1 MESLNF
7 EQFIPVY
14 PEDSEVDIQRIIA
27 NKREFLEVAG
37 TITEPKPLRGQYYK
51 HQKALLRYMRYHDR
65 MLVVHETGTGKTC
78 SLVAISEYYRQNG
91 GINQVYILEK
101 GDTTKEEFKKQIVCS
116 CTSEDAGFITSK
128 ITNIFSTERNRKG
141 NLTRSIHNAG
151 YHVMT
156 YGDFAR
162 QIKEQQLRD
171 EEIEAKYSGCLF
183 FVDEAHN
190 LSEDRS
196 AVRKQSKVTGEE
208 VDRNEKE
215 EEEFYYDVLF
225 RVFHIVKRSKIV
237 LATATPMINKVDEL
251 PKLMNLL
258 LPLDQQMPTSWDYDK
273 VTLSQLEPFFRG
285 KVSYVRG
292 LDTGAVVEEQ
302 GELIDYTHKPFV
314 FASENQEVPFMASKV
329 SLDGKVLEEPSQ
341 PKVKTESKIYKSQSK
356 VVKLPMSDFQTEAYM
371 KTYEQDQ
378 KDTSKKKTENFRY
391 TERNAAFAVF
401 PNGCAGGDFSKVGN
415 RCAGRYIIPE
425 TGVKKGYKLT
435 PEMKEAVEDFET
447 LKMLSSK
454 YAFIVANERNP
465 ENVGNVFIYSDIK
478 TGSGAILLGK
488 ILEVW
493 GFEKFSESG
502 SVFTSK
508 EKTRVSIC
516 ATDVETKEIRKTF
529 PKKLRYGI
537 IGTDNDSLLELFNS
551 IENKNG
557 EYIKIM
563 IGTPNSRDGIN
574 LFNVRRGYL
583 VGPTWTP
590 SGIHQALS
598 RFLRS
603 TSHDDLI
610 KDEQQRLISQN
621 KDPSN
626 AKVSVKIYK
635 LASTLNNG
643 DENTVDIELYTQVEE
658 KDIKIRR
665 MMRFL
670 KQCAF
675 DCPIHYKR
683 NVRSTD
689 TDNTPVCDYTS
700 CKYTCYSSNIE
711 ENQIDGLLSSLQDKE
726 DNDLDDS
733 TFDILYSDEI
743 VEECRTQIVQLMKEK
758 SSYLIGDLYEQLG
771 AVYKKQYII
780 QAIDNIVTKKYQ
792 VLDRFG
798 FPCYI
803 NTNGYIIYTQTYI
816 PSDIKDDN
824 SDLSYYK
831 DMMVGIVKENFE
843 YIINLSGKEELESI
857 IEKAK
862 SLNDPSNKDYKEFSD
877 LIDKLTDSKKQEIIE
892 ESLERIITN
901 KETLFD
907 RAIVEKFGGFIYF
920 TNEPLEDIDEIKKR
934 LDSIYKK
941 RGRVRKEDTK
951 PFFNDIVLLG
961 PVPKNKMVN
970 GRKPELVVIHNYSSQ
985 KSDIISYN
993 ITSSI
998 RTPSYEI
1005 RILKVSENIGW
1016 RNVNKYEYQPY
1027 SNIVSK
1033 RFTDIFNRCFE
1044 KYNACGTIGSDKS
1057 FRIIEKTDESKLND
1071 PRSINRGRIC
1081 NSILKETA
1089 ILILVELDFVP
1100 DDVKS
1105 IIVPEKTK
1113 EDMLNYLKG
1122 KIDITK
1128 VEKLSKEQLIN
1139 FIKWYRSERS
1149 VKNICSDIEKI
1160 FDTQQRLI
1168 KLY

>member
-14 PEDSEVDIQRIIA
+14 PEDNEVDIQRIIA

-116 CTSEDAGFITSK
+116 CTSEDAGFITAK
-128 ITNIFSTERNRKG
+128 NTNPFSTERTRKG
-141 NLTRSIHNAG
+141 LLTRSIHNAG
-151 YHVMT
+151 YNVMT

-162 QIKEQQLRD
+162 RIKEQQLTD
-171 EEIEAKYSGCLF
+171 EEIEKQYSGCLF

-196 AVRKQSKVTGEE
+196 AIRKQSRVTGEE
-208 VDRNEKE
+208 VDKDEKE

-225 RVFHIVKRSKIV
+225 KVFHIVKRSKIV

-258 LPLDQQMPTSWDYDK
+258 LPLDSQMPTSWDYDK

-302 GELIDYTHKPFV
+302 GELIDYTHKPFI
-314 FASENQEVPFMASKV
+314 FAAENQQVSFVTAKV
-329 SLDGKVLEEPSQ
+329 SLEGKVLEEPAQ
-341 PKVKTESKIYKSQSK
+341 PKVITESKIYKSQSK

-371 KTYEQDQ
+371 KTYEQDL
-378 KDTSKKKTENFRY
+378 KDISKKKTENFRY

-401 PNGCAGGDFSKVGN
+401 PNGCAGGDFSKAGN

-425 TGVKKGYKLT
+425 TGIKKGYKLT
-435 PEMKEAVEDFET
+435 PEMKDAVEDPET
-447 LKMLSSK
+447 LKILSSK
-454 YAFIVANERNP
+454 YSFILDNELDP
-465 ENVGNVFIYSDIK
+465 KNVGNVFIYSDIK

-488 ILEVW
+488 ILEAY
-493 GFEKFSESG
+493 GFEKYSESG

-516 ATDVETKEIRKTF
+516 TTDVETKEIRKTF
-529 PKKLRYGI
+529 PKKRRYGL

-551 IENKNG
+551 PDNKDG

-574 LFNVRRGYL
+574 LYNVRRGYL

-603 TSHDDLI
+603 TSHEDLI
-610 KDEQQRLISQN
+610 KDEQRRLTNEN

-626 AKVSVKIYK
+626 AKVAVKIYK

-689 TDNTPVCDYTS
+689 TDNTPMCDYTS

-711 ENQIDGLLSSLQDKE
+711 ESQIDGLLSSLQNKE
-726 DNDLDDS
+726 NSDLDDS
-733 TFDILYSDEI
+733 TFDILYSEEI
-743 VEECRTQIVQLMKEK
+743 VEECRSEIVKLMRKH
-758 SSYLIGDLYEQLG
+758 SSLLISDLYEELG
-771 AVYKKQYII
+771 SVYKKTYIV
-780 QAIDNIVTKKYQ
+780 QAINNIVTQKYQ

-862 SLNDPSNKDYKEFSD
+862 SLPDPSNKDYKEFSG
-877 LIDKLTDSKKQEIIE
+877 LIDQLTDSKKQDIIE
-892 ESLERIITN
+892 ESLEKIVKR
-901 KETLFD
+901 KETDFD
-907 RAIVEKFGGFIYF
+907 KAIKEKFAGFIYII
-920 TNEPLEDIDEIKKR
+920 NEPLTDINEIKKR
-934 LDSIYKK
+934 LESIIKK

-951 PFFNDIVLLG
+951 PFFNDIKLRGEELFNTVI
-961 PVPKNKMVN
+961 N
-970 GRKPELVVIHNYSSQ
+970 GQKPERVVIHNFSSQ
-985 KSDIISYN
+985 KSDISSYN
-993 ITSSI
+993 ITSSA
-998 RTPSYEI
+998 RTPNYEI
-1005 RILKVSENIGW
+1005 RILKSSENIGW

-1027 SNIVSK
+1027 SSIISES
-1033 RFTDIFNRCFE
+1033 FMELFERCF
-1044 KYNACGTIGSDKS
+1044 KNYNSCGTIGSDKS

-1071 PRSINRGRIC
+1071 PRSVNRGRIC
-1081 NSILKETA
+1081 NSILKEAA

-1105 IIVPEKTK
+1105 VIIPEKTK

-1128 VEKLSKEQLIN
+1128 VDKLSKEQLIN
-1139 FIKWYRSERS
+1139 FIKWQRSERS
-1149 VKNICSDIEKI
+1149 VKNMCIDIEKI

>member
-1 MESLNF
+1 MESLTF

-14 PEDSEVDIQRIIA
+14 PEDNEVDIQRIIA

-37 TITEPKPLRGQYYK
+37 TITEPKPKRGQYYK
-51 HQKALLRYMRYHDR
+51 HQKALLRYMKYHDR

-78 SLVAISEYYRQNG
+78 SLVAISEYYRKNAD
-91 GINQVYILEK
+91 IKQVYILEK

-116 CTSEDAGFITSK
+116 CTSEDAGFITAK
-128 ITNIFSTERNRKG
+128 NTNPFSTERTRKG
-141 NLTRSIHNAG
+141 LLTRSIHNAG
-151 YHVMT
+151 YNVMT

-162 QIKEQQLRD
+162 RIKEQQLTD
-171 EEIEAKYSGCLF
+171 DEIEKQYSGCLF

-196 AVRKQSKVTGEE
+196 AIRKQAKATGEN
-208 VDRNEKE
+208 VDSDEKE

-258 LPLDQQMPTSWDYDK
+258 LPLDMQMPTSWDYDK

-314 FASENQEVPFMASKV
+314 FAAENQEVPFSASKV

-341 PKVKTESKIYKSQSK
+341 PKVQTESKIYKSQSK

-391 TERNAAFAVF
+391 TERNASFSVF
-401 PNGCAGGDFSKVGN
+401 PNGCAGGDFSKLGN
-415 RCAGRYIIPE
+415 KCAGRYIIPE

-454 YAFIVANERNP
+454 YAFILANELDPKNI
-465 ENVGNVFIYSDIK
+465 GNVFIYSDIK

-488 ILEVW
+488 ILESY
-493 GFEKFSESG
+493 GFEKFNESG

-508 EKTRVSIC
+508 EKTRVNIC

-529 PKKLRYGI
+529 PKKLRYGL

-551 IENKNG
+551 PENKDG

-574 LFNVRRGYL
+574 LYNVRRGYL

-610 KDEQQRLISQN
+610 KDEQQRLINEN

-675 DCPIHYKR
+675 DCPIHYQR

-689 TDNTPVCDYTS
+689 IDNTPVCDYTS
-700 CKYTCYSSNIE
+700 CKYTCYSKS
-711 ENQIDGLLSSLQDKE
+711 E
-726 DNDLDDS
+726 DEYDEIDDS

-743 VEECRTQIVQLMKEK
+743 VEECRTEIVKLMRKN
-758 SSYLIGDLYEQLG
+758 SSYLVSDLYDELRT
-771 AVYKKQYII
+771 VYKKRYII
-780 QAIDNIVTKKYQ
+780 QAINNIVTQKYQ

-843 YIINLSGKEELESI
+843 YIINLSGKEELEAI

-862 SLNDPSNKDYKEFSD
+862 SLKDPVDKDYKEFSS
-877 LIDKLTDSKKQEIIE
+877 LIDQLTDSKKQDIIE
-892 ESLERIITN
+892 ESLEKILSE
-901 KETLFD
+901 KASDFD
-907 RAIVEKFGGFIYF
+907 KAVKDKFNGFIYP
-920 TNEPLEDIDEIKKR
+920 TTEPLEDINEIKKR
-934 LDSIYKK
+934 LDSIIKK
-941 RGRVRKEDTK
+941 RGRVRKEDIK
-951 PFFNDIVLLG
+951 PFFNDLILQG
-961 PVPKNKMVN
+961 PTPKFTTVDGK
-970 GRKPELVVIHNYSSQ
+970 KPEYVIVHNFSSQ
-985 KSDIISYN
+985 KSDISSYN
-993 ITSSI
+993 ITSSA
-998 RTPSYEI
+998 RTPNYEI
-1005 RILKVSENIGW
+1005 RILKPSEKIGW

-1027 SNIVSK
+1027 SAIISE
-1033 RFTDIFNRCFE
+1033 RFMVMFE
-1044 KYNACGTIGSDKS
+1044 KCFKKYNTCGTIGSDKA
-1057 FRIIEKTDESKLND
+1057 FRIVEKTDESKISD

-1081 NSILKETA
+1081 NSILKEHA

-1105 IIVPEKTK
+1105 IVVPEKTK

-1122 KIDITK
+1122 KITDMSKI
-1128 VEKLSKEQLIN
+1128 ESLSKEQLIN
-1139 FIKWYRSERS
+1139 FVKWQRSERS
-1149 VKNICSDIEKI
+1149 VKNICGDIERI
-1160 FDTQQRLI
+1160 FDMQQRLI